1 MLFAAGCGRR
11 DDEHSTASP
20 AVAPYVSTETGF
32 RFTPP
37 PAWAPERYLVSEVT
51 GPGAAARQAGALSIA
66 EVQYQ
71 PIEFSNRPEVLLR
84 IHVFPDSAW
93 GAIQHG
99 EGPSLG
105 GVVARARGR
114 TYLASSAQANPYP
127 AASKDAQIF
136 DAMRLAIAD
145 VKRWLS
151 VADASSDLASEFLP
165 GSPSFGPTPVMY
177 TGLLRGADARARRVK
192 VVFRADSS
200 ALFSTELD
208 DRGVLN
214 EPGRWSLEGV
224 YVRLELLEAGGQP
237 SGRPFI
243 WAIRDSALAPVAWDR
258 ATYGSAGLPLR
269 LRP

>member
-1 MLFAAGCGRR
+1 V
-11 DDEHSTASP
+11 SS
-20 AVAPYVSTETGF
+20 VAPYVSTETGF

-37 PAWAPERYLVSEVT
+37 PVWEPERYLVSEVT
-51 GPGAAARQAGALSIA
+51 GTAATSRQPGALSIA
-66 EVQYQ
+66 EIQYQ

-93 GAIQHG
+93 NHIQHG

-114 TYLASSAQANPYP
+114 TYLASTAQTNPYT
-127 AASKDAQIF
+127 AGTRDAQTF

-165 GSPSFGPTPVMY
+165 GSPTFGPAPVMY
-177 TGLLRGADARARRVK
+177 TGILRMPDAQQRRVK
-192 VVFRADSS
+192 IIFRADSS
-200 ALFSTELD
+200 ALFSTD
-208 DRGVLN
+208 FDRRGVLN
-214 EPGRWSLEGV
+214 EPGHWSLEGV

-237 SGRPFI
+237 SGRPLI
-243 WAIRDSALAPVAWDR
+243 WAIRDSTLAPVAWDKNR
-258 ATYGSAGLPLR
+258 FGPAGLPLR